1 MGSHPE
7 ELGFSISSPLPPKE
21 QTSGGHA
28 GSAAW
33 GQERPIEVA
42 GEVGT
47 ILIPAAVTLQGV
59 CTLHAAMTVSFDR
72 PSYLWEPW
80 Y

>member
-1 MGSHPE
+1 MPASEKP
-7 ELGFSISSPLPPKE
+7 
-21 QTSGGHA
+21 T
-28 GSAAW
+28 
-33 GQERPIEVA
+33 QERPIEVA